1 MCDLKMKLKIGFIVA
16 STLILFI
23 AVFNPMLTFAQST
36 PTPLDY
42 VKVSAFG
49 VNLEED
55 FPNVGSFIFI
65 VADLPPGS
73 EILNSIAV
81 SHDGQNSTISLSQGQ
96 RVSLIHTG
104 RDVISKSLLP
114 APEADHFVI
123 NYEGQ
128 ALSLQINADF
138 IPEFPSFL
146 LMFIALIGMGI
157 AGIFYKKKL
166 ST

>member
-1 MCDLKMKLKIGFIVA
+1 MKLKIGFIVA
-16 STLILFI
+16 FTLILLI
-23 AVFNPMLTFAQST
+23 AVFNPMLTFAQSQ

-42 VKVSAFG
+42 VQVSAYG

-55 FPNVGSFIFI
+55 FPNVGSFIFT
-65 VADLPPGS
+65 VADLPAGS

-81 SHDGQNSTISLSQGQ
+81 SHEGQNSTISLSPGE
-96 RVSLIHTG
+96 RVSLIYTG
-104 RDVISKSLLP
+104 RDVISISLLP
-114 APEADHFVI
+114 ASEVDHFVI

-138 IPEFPSFL
+138 IPEFSSFL
-146 LMFIALIGMGI
+146 LMFMAIIGMGVV
-157 AGIFYKKKL
+157 GIFYKKKL

>member
-1 MCDLKMKLKIGFIVA
+1 MKLKIGFIVA
-16 STLILFI
+16 YILILVI
-23 AVFNPMLTFAQST
+23 AVFNPMLTFAQSQ

-42 VKVSAFG
+42 VKVSAYG

-65 VADLPPGS
+65 VDDLPPGS
-73 EILNSIAV
+73 EILNSIEI
-81 SHDGQNSTISLSQGQ
+81 SHDGQNSTLNLSQGE

-104 RDVISKSLLP
+104 RDVIIKSLLP
-114 APEADHFVI
+114 ASEADHFVI

-128 ALSLQINADF
+128 VLSLQINADY
-138 IPEFPSFL
+138 IPEFSSFL
-146 LMFIALIGMGI
+146 LMFIALIGMGV

-166 ST
+166 GT